1 MICFFTSFLTWKN
14 KGFEERS
21 NKQNMQKTTK
31 THKKR
36 FFLTFC
42 TCTNDTFGS
51 STVAH
56 SIKTQ
61 KRKRH
66 AIKAHGKKMAKRL
79 YQLYLDA
86 FLYLTNLA
94 SQVDL

>member
-14 KGFEERS
+14 NGFEERS

-36 FFLTFC
+36 FLSTFC

-51 STVAH
+51 STAFN
-56 SIKTQ
+56 KDTETQ
-61 KRKRH
+61 EACNKSAREKN
-66 AIKAHGKKMAKRL
+66 GKKIVSIIFRRL
-79 YQLYLDA
+79 PRLD
-86 FLYLTNLA
+86 
-94 SQVDL
+94 